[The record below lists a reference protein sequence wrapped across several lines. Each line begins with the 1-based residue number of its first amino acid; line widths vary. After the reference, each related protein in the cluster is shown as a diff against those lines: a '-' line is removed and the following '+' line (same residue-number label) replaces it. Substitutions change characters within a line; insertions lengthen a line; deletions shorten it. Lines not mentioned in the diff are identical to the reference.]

1 VSTGIDNYDDV
12 LEELAEKYG
21 SGSTNLRTEAHVHD
35 HDVGSDVPSFRDN
48 VQICGYRRGH
58 ERKSGPRQGRRS
70 RYGSIG
76 REKSREE
83 NNSAMGMAGMMGNL
97 FKSGSSKP
105 MERPDTSDV
114 DELLQEYLLSESD
127 ASEPGSLL
135 DEIDEDSRKV
145 VMDI

>member
-1 VSTGIDNYDDV
+1 MG
-12 LEELAEKYG
+12 
-21 SGSTNLRTEAHVHD
+21 
-35 HDVGSDVPSFRDN
+35 
-48 VQICGYRRGH
+48 
-58 ERKSGPRQGRRS
+58 
-70 RYGSIG
+70 
-76 REKSREE
+76 
-83 NNSAMGMAGMMGNL
+83 GMAGMMGNL

-114 DELLQEYLLSESD
+114 DELLQEDIFSESD